1 MYHFNTVGN
10 REIIFLDNEPK
21 CRFDEI
27 TRLENI
33 LSMYYNEFEEYDK
46 KEMIMLINNLKSL

>member
-21 CRFDEI
+21 SRFDEI

-33 LSMYYNEFEEYDK
+33 LSMYYNEFEEYYK